1 MLRHLSK
8 TIFPL
13 LCILW
18 VSGVL
23 YLIPDDRLEY
33 LKGPTEDSYWGIAQL
48 QLQNSNVANLVIRM
62 DTPNPPTRRDLL
74 IALALLQSRAYMLSQ
89 RSVTTEYVFDDPVY
103 RENISLINKYLDEIE
118 ATNFDFHNNPQIST
132 YILNRLNNITTSSQK
147 IAAVIGVL
155 GIQRRDALLR
165 DINSKYSLLFYG
177 ELIVSLFFIAA
188 SGYFSLAKRSALR
201 MLDAEKNARKLE
213 HAAAMEAEKMAATVR
228 VFLAT
233 ISHELKNPMQTLVT
247 GLENLSTRGI
257 AASSMRTLLNM
268 EKAVDRITTHL
279 DEIGD
284 FLTLGA
290 GELTLT
296 FSEFF
301 VDELLTEI
309 VEDLHNDKS
318 RRCPEI
324 RITGPSSTCVLSDRL
339 RIKQIIYNITDNA
352 VKHAETQSIDV
363 HFEILTTENDHAT
376 LEVVIS
382 DCGSGISKS
391 DLARIFDPF
400 FQAHKP
406 QQVGTGLGMGLA
418 IAKGLTDRLHG
429 SLTVESHSGR
439 GTSFTVR
446 VPVKRGT
453 SAYNNNA
460 LLATQPAT
468 FTNDGL
474 AAKKV
479 LIIDDQESICLELSS
494 LATALGM
501 QVDYALTSESAR
513 VACSRKIYD
522 FILCDIHLAKD
533 DGFALADQLKIERR
547 QDFRTR
553 IIAISGYM
561 ISADYVDNPRSFDGF
576 IEKPFTRAKLTS
588 ALNAANS

>member
-8 TIFPL
+8 IIFPL

-48 QLQNSNVANLVIRM
+48 QLQNSDVANLVIRM
-62 DTPNPPTRRDLL
+62 DTPTPPTRRDLL
-74 IALALLQSRAYMLSQ
+74 IAFALLQSRAYMLSQ

-103 RENISLINKYLDEIE
+103 RENISLINKYLNEIE
-118 ATNFDFHNNPQIST
+118 AANFDFRNTPQIST
-132 YILNRLNNITTSSQK
+132 YILNRLNNITISSQK
-147 IAAVIGVL
+147 IASVIGVL

-165 DINSKYSLLFYG
+165 DINSKYSFLFYG

-188 SGYFSLAKRSALR
+188 SGYFALAKRSALR
-201 MLDAEKNARKLE
+201 MLEAEKNARKLE
-213 HAAAMEAEKMAATVR
+213 HEVAMEAERMAATVR

-290 GELTLT
+290 GELTLS
-296 FSEFF
+296 FSEFY
-301 VDELLTEI
+301 VDELLNEI

-318 RRCPEI
+318 RRCPDI
-324 RITGPSSTCVLSDRL
+324 RIKGPSLACVLSDRL
-339 RIKQIIYNITDNA
+339 RIKQIIYNLTDNA
-352 VKHAETQSIDV
+352 AKHADTSSIDV
-363 HFEILTTENDHAT
+363 HFDVTVTDNDHAT
-376 LEVVIS
+376 LEIIVA
-382 DCGSGISKS
+382 DFGLGISKS
-391 DLARIFDPF
+391 DLTNIFDPF
-400 FQAHKP
+400 YQAHKP

-439 GTSFTVR
+439 GTTFTVR
-446 VPVKRGT
+446 VPVKR
-453 SAYNNNA
+453 SAITHHDDA
-460 LLATQPAT
+460 LLARQPAAVA
-468 FTNDGL
+468 NDRL
-474 AAKKV
+474 AGKKV
-479 LIIDDQESICLELSS
+479 LIVDDQESICLELSA

-501 QVDYALTSESAR
+501 SVDYALTSKSAR
-513 VACSRKIYD
+513 EACSREIYD
-522 FILCDIHLAKD
+522 FILCDIHLARD
-533 DGFALADQLKIERR
+533 DGFALADQLKVERG
-547 QDFRTR
+547 QDFKTR

-561 ISADYVDNPRSFDGF
+561 NSSDYVENPRSFDGF
-576 IEKPFTRAKLTS
+576 IGKPFTRAKLTS
-588 ALNAANS
+588 ILNAANT